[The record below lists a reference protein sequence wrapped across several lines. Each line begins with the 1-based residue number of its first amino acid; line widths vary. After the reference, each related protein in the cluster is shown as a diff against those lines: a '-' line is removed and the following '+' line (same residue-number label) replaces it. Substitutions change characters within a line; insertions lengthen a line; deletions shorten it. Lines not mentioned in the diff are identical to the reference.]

1 MKANRS
7 TGLPA
12 RIALVASVV
21 TLLAACSSLL
31 DVKDPDVI
39 NPPDVLNADGA
50 VAAYNGG
57 IGDFA
62 FANDGDNG
70 GTEGQILVSGVMSD
84 EYFDSETF
92 PTRIEYDSRAI
103 DERNV
108 TLNGVFFN
116 LHKARVALEGAAGA
130 LQQYAP
136 TPNSRIGE
144 MLALAGM
151 TYVYFAENYCPAVPF
166 SERQPDGSIQYGQPL
181 ATNAILDRA
190 ISRFDSA
197 VTVTATQSSSAD
209 SVARL
214 RVRNLAA
221 VGKGRALLDKADF
234 AGAAAAVAAVSA
246 DFSYSTFHSLSSDR
260 QRNGVFVFN
269 NQTPNGTGRFSV
281 SDGEGTNG
289 LNFRGAADPR
299 VVAPQNGK
307 GFDNA
312 SPLYVLQKYAAA
324 TSPVRVA
331 DGIEARLITAEA
343 QLQGGNGAGM
353 VASLTA
359 LRADA
364 ANNGGFNLAAL
375 ADPGTPAGQADLLFR
390 ERAFWLF
397 ATGHRLGR
405 LTTHSAV
412 LRLSN
417 QQSRPSDSGG
427 APRALQHRVARSTP
441 HLGGWRRAEG
451 LHGVGRHARV
461 GYARHRGTDRGRR
474 DHLLRH

>member
-39 NPPDVLNADGA
+39 HPPDVLNADGA

-144 MLALAGM
+144 MLALSGM
-151 TYVYFAENYCPAVPF
+151 TYVYFAENYCSAVPF
-166 SERQPDGSIQYGQPL
+166 SERQPDGSILYGQPL

-197 VTVTATQSSSAD
+197 LVVTATASPGD
-209 SVARL
+209 TLLRP
-214 RVRNLAA
+214 RVRNLAL

-234 AGAAAAVAAVSA
+234 AGAAAAVASVPAN
-246 DFSYSTFHSLSSDR
+246 FSYSTFHSLATDR

-281 SDGEGTNG
+281 ADGEGTNG
-289 LNFRGAADPR
+289 LNFRSAADPR

-307 GFDNA
+307 GFDNK
-312 SPLYVLQKYAAA
+312 SPLYVLQKYTSA
-324 TSPVRVA
+324 TSPVHVA
-331 DGIEARLITAEA
+331 DGVEARLIEAEA
-343 QLQGGNGAGM
+343 LLQGGNGAGM

-364 ANNGGFNLAAL
+364 ANNGGVNLAAL
-375 ADPGTPAGQADLLFR
+375 ADPGTPAGQADPPFR
-390 ERAFWLF
+390 GRAFWLF
-397 ATGHRLGR
+397 ATGHRLGDLRR
-405 LTTHSAV
+405 LARAPYSRAVGTIYPVGVYTHTNTV
-412 LRLSN
+412 Y
-417 QQSRPSDSGG
+417 G
-427 APRALQHRVARSTP
+427 ANTELPVPFSERNNPNYTGCDYNTP
-441 HLGGWRRAEG
+441 
-451 LHGVGRHARV
+451 
-461 GYARHRGTDRGRR
+461 
-474 DHLLRH
+474 

>member
-166 SERQPDGSIQYGQPL
+166 SERQPDGSILYGQPL
-181 ATNAILDRA
+181 ATNAIVDRA
-190 ISRFDSA
+190 ITRFDSA

-234 AGAAAAVAAVSA
+234 AGAAAAVAGVPA

-281 SDGEGTNG
+281 ADGEGTNG
-289 LNFRGAADPR
+289 LNFRSAADPR

-312 SPLYVLQKYAAA
+312 SPLYVLQKYTSA
-324 TSPVRVA
+324 TSPVHVA
-331 DGIEARLITAEA
+331 DGTEARLIAAEA
-343 QLQGGNGAGM
+343 QRQAGDGPGM
-353 VASLTA
+353 VTSLNA

-375 ADPGTPAGQADLLFR
+375 GDPGPSPNDSLRVDLLFR

-397 ATGHRLGR
+397 ATGHRLGDLRR
-405 LTTHSAV
+405 LARAPYSRAV
-412 LRLSN
+412 ATIY
-417 QQSRPSDSGG
+417 PIG
-427 APRALQHRVARSTP
+427 PYP
-441 HLGGWRRAEG
+441 K
-451 LHGVGRHARV
+451 
-461 GYARHRGTDRGRR
+461 GTVYGNNTELPVPFDERNNPNFTGC
-474 DHLLRH
+474 DY